1 MDVLQHLGLA
11 LGLAT
16 LAGINLYLTVF
27 ATSLAL
33 HQGWITL
40 SPAYQDLQI
49 LDHPAVLI
57 ISGALYFFQFFADK
71 IPWIDS
77 AWDLLHTAIRPVGGA
92 FLAIKTLG
100 EPNPVFD
107 VIIGLLAGTVA
118 LTAHGAKAGT
128 RLLANGSP
136 EPFSNVA
143 LSLTEDAAVFG
154 GLGVLA
160 YSYWYHPL
168 LAFLVFTSVIGTL
181 LIITPRIF
189 RFSRVRLWL
198 FWKKLA
204 FPAAAFS
211 EPVSLPKSLSA
222 EADIL
227 LRRET
232 TLEST
237 IAWAVPCL
245 SAGSKGIPANAW
257 GWLVAIVEEPRQLF
271 FVGRRGWRKVSR
283 TLDLVGCKVSHE
295 PKFLSENL
303 TLYGLEKQP
312 KHTFIF
318 DRSQA
323 RLVQAVAESLRIRLD
338 PGEATVP
345 ADADDGAKPAV
356 EGASE
361 PARSAESA
369 DEAGERGALIPA
381 AR

>member
-11 LGLAT
+11 LGFAT

-33 HQGWITL
+33 HQGWIVL
-40 SPAYQDLQI
+40 SPQYHDLQV

-57 ISGALYFFQFFADK
+57 LSGALYFIEFFADK
-71 IPWIDS
+71 VPWIDS
-77 AWDLLHTAIRPVGGA
+77 AWDMLHTAIRPLGGA

-100 EPNPVFD
+100 EPNPIFD
-107 VIIGLLAGTVA
+107 VMIGLLAGGVA

-136 EPFSNVA
+136 EPFSNIA
-143 LSLTEDAAVFG
+143 LSLTEDVAVAG

-160 YSYWYHPL
+160 YTYWNHPL
-168 LAFLVFTSVIGTL
+168 LAFFVFTSIIGTL
-181 LIITPRIF
+181 LVVTPRIF
-189 RFSRVRLWL
+189 RFSRTRLWL
-198 FWKKLA
+198 FWKKLTS
-204 FPAAAFS
+204 PAAVLS
-211 EPVSLPKSLSA
+211 EPVSLPKSLPA

-237 IAWAVPCL
+237 VAWAVPCL
-245 SAGSKGIPANAW
+245 SAGSKGIPANAH
-257 GWLVAIVEEPRQLF
+257 GWLVAIMEEPRQVF
-271 FVGRRGWRKVSR
+271 FVGRRGWRKISR
-283 TLDLVGCKVSHE
+283 TLNLVGYKVSHE
-295 PKFLSENL
+295 PRFLSENL

-323 RLVQAVAESLRIRLD
+323 RVVHAVVESLRTRLEEA
-338 PGEATVP
+338 EAT
-345 ADADDGAKPAV
+345 
-356 EGASE
+356 
-361 PARSAESA
+361 
-369 DEAGERGALIPA
+369 GALPIAEA
-381 AR
+381 AAPVEESGALASTR